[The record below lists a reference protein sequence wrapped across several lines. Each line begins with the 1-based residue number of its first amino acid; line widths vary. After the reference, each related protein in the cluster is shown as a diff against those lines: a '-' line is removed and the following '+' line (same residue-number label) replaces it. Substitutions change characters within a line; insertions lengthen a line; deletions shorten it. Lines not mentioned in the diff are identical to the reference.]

1 VKYAFDEKK
10 SAMTLTPQDPDDIW
24 TLYNLIQPG
33 DKLYAK
39 TSRIIKIET
48 DGTRPT
54 EGKRL
59 PMFLGIEVEKTTF
72 RTLSDNLRVTGI
84 IFEAPEKYAVKGSH
98 HTITLSVKRSCTLM
112 KDHWYR
118 HDRELVKRSGQWK
131 TPPIYLLAVDDDEC
145 SIALL
150 SQNNLDIIT
159 DVKGNLPRKREVGK
173 REKAQQ
179 QYFNSIISIL
189 NAQKRMDEAFLAII
203 GPGFIKD
210 ALVRYLKSRHPSL
223 FQQISV
229 IGSASS
235 GGVGGIKEALRS
247 GVLDKATKQVRIVEE
262 SKAVS
267 ELLQRLGNSPE
278 TVTYGLLT
286 VQKAVEYGAANK
298 ILISLKLLR
307 EVDPLKRRN
316 LEALLRQ
323 AESMGGRIMIIGH
336 QHEAGEQ
343 LLSLGGIAAELR
355 YAIDL
360 T

>member
-1 VKYAFDEKK
+1 VKYAFDKKK
-10 SAMTLTPQDPDDIW
+10 SAMKLTPQDPDDLW

-33 DKLYAK
+33 DNLYAM

-59 PMFLGIEVEKTTF
+59 PMFLGIEVEKTAF
-72 RTLSDNLRVTGI
+72 RTLSGNLRVNGI
-84 IFEAPEKYAVKGSH
+84 IIEAPEKYTVKGSH
-98 HTITLSVKRSCTLM
+98 HTITLSLQRSCTLI

-118 HDRELVKRSGQWK
+118 HDFELVNRSGQWK
-131 TPPIYLLAVDDDEC
+131 TPPIYILAIDDDEC

-159 DVKGNLPRKREVGK
+159 DVQGNLPRKREAGK

-179 QYFNSIISIL
+179 QYFKSIIKIL
-189 NAQKRMDEAFLAII
+189 IAQQRIDDAFLAII

-210 ALVRYLKSRHPSL
+210 ALVKYLKSHHPLL
-223 FQQISV
+223 FKQISAV
-229 IGSASS
+229 GSVSS
-235 GGVGGIKEALRS
+235 GGTGGIKEALRS

-262 SKAVS
+262 SKAIS
-267 ELLQRLGNSPE
+267 ELLRRLGNSPE
-278 TVTYGLLT
+278 TVTYGLLA
-286 VQKAVEYGAANK
+286 VQKAVNYGAANR
-298 ILISLKLLR
+298 ILISSKLLR
-307 EVDPLKRRN
+307 EVDPLKRQD
-316 LEALLRQ
+316 LESLLRQ
-323 AESMGGRIMIIGH
+323 AESMGGRIMIIGS

>member
-1 VKYAFDEKK
+1 VKYAFNEKK
-10 SAMTLTPQDPDDIW
+10 SAMTLTPQDPDDLW

-48 DGTRPT
+48 DGIRPT

-59 PMFLGIEVEKTTF
+59 PMFLGIEVEKTAF

-84 IFEAPEKYAVKGSH
+84 VIEAPEKYAVKGSH
-98 HTITLSVKRSCTLM
+98 HTITLSLKRSCTLM

-118 HDRELVKRSGQWK
+118 HDLELVKRSGQWK
-131 TPPIYLLAVDDDEC
+131 TPPIYILAVDDDEC

-159 DVKGNLPRKREVGK
+159 DVNGNLPRKREVGK

-179 QYFNSIISIL
+179 HYFNSIISIL
-189 NAQKRMDEAFLAII
+189 NAQKRIDEAFLAII

-210 ALVRYLKSRHPSL
+210 ALVKYLKSRHPLL

-267 ELLQRLGNSPE
+267 ELLHRLGNSPE
-278 TVTYGLLT
+278 TVTYGLLA

-298 ILISLKLLR
+298 ILISSKLLR
-307 EVDPLKRRN
+307 EVDPLKRRD

-323 AESMGGRIMIIGH
+323 AENMGGRIMIIGH